1 MSLNQKH
8 LPFFIAVLLGIG
20 IYMGSKLNTN
30 SSSYFASTKNSSKQK
45 FNKLIDYIEYEYVDP
60 VDTDSIIENF
70 IDTVLQNLDPH
81 SSYIP
86 KQDLMSVTENM
97 KGDFIGIGV
106 RFYIYKD
113 SIAVIR
119 AIEGGPSFRAGIL
132 AGDRIL
138 LADDDTLYGQN
149 WSESK
154 VIERLR
160 GEKNSKV
167 QLKIKREGVD
177 SLLNFEIIRSEVPI
191 KSVVA
196 SYMINP
202 TLGYVRINRFAE
214 STYLEFENN
223 IEDLI
228 SKGAL
233 NLVLDLR
240 DNPGGFL
247 QIAMQI
253 ADEFL
258 EDGKLILF
266 TKNKTNEIDKTFA
279 TAKGRF
285 EEAEVYVLINENSA
299 SASEIVA
306 GALQDNDKGT
316 IIGRR
321 SFGKGLVQQEMDL
334 GDGSAIRLTTSR
346 YYTPTG
352 RSIQRSYDKGSEAYY
367 DDYYERLEDRAVDTL
382 QLNAV
387 VDSLIF
393 TTPKGKI
400 VYGGGGIIPD
410 VYVPYDANFNN
421 DIVEYLKVS
430 GMMDFFVFEY
440 LDGQRAQYTSLSE
453 AEFLSAFE
461 ISEDIYQQF
470 FSNFSERISLKN
482 EEIHLYKNALKI
494 LLKSAFAKQVF
505 GDNTAAKVMSTF
517 DPMLQKTTDIEAAL
531 ISN

>member
-8 LPFFIAVLLGIG
+8 LPFFIAVLLAVG
-20 IYMGSKLNTN
+20 IYIGSKLNIQTT
-30 SSSYFASTKNSSKQK
+30 SRYSSTKNISKQK
-45 FNKLIDYIEYEYVDP
+45 LNRLIDYLEYEYVDP
-60 VDTDSIIENF
+60 VDTDSIVENF
-70 IDTVLQNLDPH
+70 IGSVLQNLDPH

-86 KQDLMSVTENM
+86 KQDLASVTENM

-106 RFYIYKD
+106 SFYNYKD
-113 SIAVIR
+113 TIAVIR
-119 AIEGGPSFRAGIL
+119 PIEGGPSFRAGIL

-138 LADDDTLYGQN
+138 MADNDTIHDQN
-149 WSESK
+149 WDSDE
-154 VIERLR
+154 VIKRLR

-167 QLKIKREGVD
+167 KLKIKRVGVD
-177 SLLNFEIIRSEVPI
+177 SLLDFDIIRDKVPI

-202 TLGYVRINRFAE
+202 TLGYIKINRFAE
-214 STYLEFENN
+214 STYSEFEK
-223 IEDLI
+223 IFEDLL
-228 SKGAL
+228 SKGAS

-247 QIAMQI
+247 QIAEQI
-253 ADEFL
+253 VDEFL
-258 EDGKLILF
+258 RDGKLILF
-266 TKNKTNEIDKTFA
+266 TKNKSNDIVESFA

-285 EEAEVYVLINENSA
+285 EQAEVYVLINENSA

-316 IIGRR
+316 IVGRR

-352 RSIQRSYDKGSEAYY
+352 RSIQRPYANGSEAYY
-367 DDYYERLEDRAVDTL
+367 NDYYQRLGDRIVDTL
-382 QLNAV
+382 QSEGIA
-387 VDSLIF
+387 DSLKF

-421 DIVEYLKVS
+421 DIVEFLKVS
-430 GMMDFFVFEY
+430 GVMGFFVFEY
-440 LDGQRAQYTSLSE
+440 LDGQRDRYLSFSE
-453 AEFLSAFE
+453 AEFLSTFE
-461 ISEDIYQQF
+461 ISNEIYQEF
-470 FSNFSERISLKN
+470 VIYFSKTTKLETTQLNVLESSI
-482 EEIHLYKNALKI
+482 KI
-494 LLKSAFAKQVF
+494 LLKSVFAKQLF
-505 GDNTAAKVMSTF
+505 GDNTAAKVLSTF
-517 DPMLQKTTDIEAAL
+517 DPMLQKVNDLETVIL
-531 ISN
+531 N

>member
-132 AGDRIL
+132 AGDRIQ

-470 FSNFSERISLKN
+470 ISNFSERISLKN

-494 LLKSAFAKQVF
+494 LLKSAFAKQLF